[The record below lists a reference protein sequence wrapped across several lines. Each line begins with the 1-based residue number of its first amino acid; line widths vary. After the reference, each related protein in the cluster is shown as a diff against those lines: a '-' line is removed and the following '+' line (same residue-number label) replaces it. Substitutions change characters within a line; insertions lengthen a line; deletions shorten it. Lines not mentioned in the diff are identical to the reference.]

1 MTTAQHGYVMVDG
14 NDKGAWQKLELEV
27 PTEEIG
33 YIYIYVANES
43 MDGADVYFDDALV
56 RRSGSVGGEVQLI
69 DAPLTSASDYYPFGL
84 AMADSSYSSEKYRFG
99 YQGQF
104 AEMDEE
110 TGWNSFEARMY
121 DPLIG
126 RWLAVDPAR
135 QFSSPYRTGNN
146 PINSVDPDGRRE
158 YGNGF
163 KILHAFGIGSL
174 GAGDWYKSDRVNNTS
189 VWQSANSYNLTQ
201 TSGFNEYT
209 TITQRT
215 AFYGWFDQTTQA
227 MGFETNWPGA
237 AEIVAGQMSLL
248 DNPLVAQIVGDDVV
262 AFGNAG
268 NKAIFDDVFGNLS
281 ALISGP
287 ALKGGAALAW
297 DMATLHNEQF
307 NVVQPLYEAQ
317 SAATIQT
324 LSRMASGQGVFG
336 IGLRSDLR
344 FKGNILNPQ
353 DRFNHGAGPVTD
365 YLILYRQWQSIY
377 SGFHGN

>member
-1 MTTAQHGYVMVDG
+1 
-14 NDKGAWQKLELEV
+14 
-27 PTEEIG
+27 
-33 YIYIYVANES
+33 
-43 MDGADVYFDDALV
+43 
-56 RRSGSVGGEVQLI
+56 
-69 DAPLTSASDYYPFGL
+69 
-84 AMADSSYSSEKYRFG
+84 
-99 YQGQF
+99 
-104 AEMDEE
+104 
-110 TGWNSFEARMY
+110 
-121 DPLIG
+121 
-126 RWLAVDPAR
+126 
-135 QFSSPYRTGNN
+135 
-146 PINSVDPDGRRE
+146 
-158 YGNGF
+158 
-163 KILHAFGIGSL
+163 
-174 GAGDWYKSDRVNNTS
+174 
-189 VWQSANSYNLTQ
+189 
-201 TSGFNEYT
+201 
-209 TITQRT
+209 
-215 AFYGWFDQTTQA
+215 